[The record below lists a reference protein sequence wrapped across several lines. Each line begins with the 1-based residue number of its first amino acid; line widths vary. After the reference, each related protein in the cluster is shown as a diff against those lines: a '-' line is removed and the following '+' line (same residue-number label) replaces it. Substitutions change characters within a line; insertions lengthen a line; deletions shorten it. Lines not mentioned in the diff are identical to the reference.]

1 MRSDVASSGMRSGF
15 MALVTLFVVMVFP
28 VILFGADTT
37 SEAWDQNKHHRIVID
52 SFSASLS
59 GAPGSTA
66 MSMLLGDY
74 PSATSPGY
82 HLLLAGLS
90 SVGLGDITLL
100 RLLSSLFG
108 LGLALCL
115 WRVLARFVD
124 QWTAVAMA
132 LPLMC
137 SPYFLSGSMWL
148 TTDVAAMLMVTLAMS
163 GLLVARPSA
172 LGNVRSGAFAA
183 LAVFVR
189 QPTAWLVAVLV
200 AASFPWLPVRW
211 RSRQGESG
219 FAAGGWV
226 GWIVAVVLPLFML
239 VWLVRMWGGLVPPAY
254 QSLHNSGANPA
265 TPAVAL
271 SLLGAWGLLWTI
283 GMARRSWTA
292 EMDRWTWVACALG
305 IMCAAIPATNFD
317 RTQGRWGGPIWSL
330 VSAMPA
336 LENRSLVLLLLA
348 PLGAMTLLFLLR
360 RAASR
365 GQHHAT
371 LVMAVA
377 ACAFIAA
384 TSANTQCWE
393 RYLDLP
399 ILLYLPVL
407 VALGMGGIEPTQV
420 VRMRMASLVLAAFQF
435 ALSIWSVYRVTFNGG
450 V

>member
-1 MRSDVASSGMRSGF
+1 MRSDVVSRGKRSGLI
-15 MALVTLFVVMVFP
+15 ALVTLFVVMVLP
-28 VILFGADTT
+28 VIFWGADTT

-52 SFSASLS
+52 SFAASLS

-66 MSMLLGDY
+66 MTQLLGDY

-82 HLLLAGLS
+82 HLLLGWLS

-115 WRVLARFVD
+115 WRVLCRFID

-148 TTDVAAMLMVTLAMS
+148 TTDVAAMFMVTLAMS
-163 GLLVARPSA
+163 GVLVSRPSS
-172 LGNVRSGAFAA
+172 LGNVRSGVFAA

-189 QPTAWLVAVLV
+189 QPTAWLIAVLF
-200 AASFPWLPVRW
+200 AASFPWLPDRW
-211 RSRQGESG
+211 RGRRGESG
-219 FAAGGWV
+219 FAAGDWV
-226 GWIVAVVLPLFML
+226 GWIVAVVLPVLML
-239 VWLVRMWGGLVPPAY
+239 VWLVRMWGGLMPPAY
-254 QSLHNSGANPA
+254 QSLHNAGANPA

-271 SLLGAWGLLWTI
+271 SLLGAWGFLWTI
-283 GMARRSWTA
+283 GLGKRSSSFGI
-292 EMDRWTWVACALG
+292 DRWMWIACAVG
-305 IMCAAIPATNFD
+305 ILCAVIPETSFD
-317 RTQGRWGGPIWSL
+317 RPQGRWGGPIWSL
-330 VSAMPA
+330 VSAAPTLA
-336 LENRSLVLLLLA
+336 NRSVVLLILA
-348 PLGAMTLLFLLR
+348 PMGAMTLLLLLR

-377 ACAFIAA
+377 ACAFLAA

-393 RYLDLP
+393 RYLDIPL
-399 ILLYLPVL
+399 LLYLPVL
-407 VALGMGGIEPTQV
+407 VALGMAGIEPNQV
-420 VRMRMASLVLAAFQF
+420 VRIRMASLVLAALQ
-435 ALSIWSVYRVTFNGG
+435 LTMSVWSVYRVTFNGG